1 MKEFKVIARF
11 IMSFILAISIICFV
25 LIFTLS
31 NTVLSEKYIFDSLEK
46 ADYYNKTYESIES
59 NFEKYIQQSGLDEDV
74 LKNIVTKEQVEEDTK
89 RIIISIF
96 DGLHE
101 DVSTQKLEETL
112 KNNISKSINN
122 RSLSTEE
129 KKAIDEFTQQICS
142 EYKTTIVNS
151 NYESQINTTYKK
163 VMNLI
168 NKFKKILIITIGACI
183 IVLIIL
189 NLRRPYKILTNIAI
203 SFIASGF
210 GLMVINIYINAK
222 IKVQHLSIL
231 NDIISTIVRNITQ
244 DVLESILKYGILLV
258 IVGLI
263 TSIVTNFVHNI
274 IKYKSLM
281 QDDVS
286 KDE

>member
-1 MKEFKVIARF
+1 MREFKVIARF
-11 IMSFILAISIICFV
+11 IMAFILAISIICFV

-59 NFEKYIQQSGLDEDV
+59 NFEKYIQQSGLDEEV
-74 LKNIVTKEQVEEDTK
+74 LENLVTKEQVEEDTK

-112 KNNISKSINN
+112 KNNISKSISN

-129 KKAIDEFTQQICS
+129 KKAIDDFTQQIFT

-163 VMNLI
+163 VMDLI
-168 NKFKKILIITIGACI
+168 NKLKKILIITIGVCI

-189 NLRRPYKILTNIAI
+189 NLRRPYKILTNTAIA
-203 SFIASGF
+203 FIASGL

-231 NDIISTIVRNITQ
+231 NDIISTIVRNIAQ
-244 DVLESILKYGILLV
+244 DVLGSILKYGILLV

-274 IKYKSLM
+274 IKYKSLL